1 MLEEVLIVGLA
12 AWRLAHMLAEE
23 DGPAMMFRRLRLLAG
38 VPDRGEVPSGF
49 LPTVFSCV
57 YCMSFYTT
65 AAAFAAYELIDP
77 LAVVPF
83 AAWGLGLI
91 LGERL
96 APR

>member
-12 AWRLAHMLAEE
+12 AWRLAHMLTEE
-23 DGPAMMFRRLRLLAG
+23 DGPANVFRRLRSFFG
-38 VPDRGEVPSGF
+38 VPIRGEVPDGF

-65 AAAFAAYELIDP
+65 ALAFGAYELLGAIT
-77 LAVVPF
+77 VIPF

-91 LGERL
+91 AGERL
-96 APR
+96 R